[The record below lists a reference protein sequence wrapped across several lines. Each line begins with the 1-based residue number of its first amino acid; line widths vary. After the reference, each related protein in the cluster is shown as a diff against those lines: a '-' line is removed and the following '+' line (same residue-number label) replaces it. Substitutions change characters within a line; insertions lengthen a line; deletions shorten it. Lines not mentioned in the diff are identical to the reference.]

1 MRSKKEIRNILSR
14 ITECITLAI
23 FNTDELDKVTPKEEI
38 QNSLSRITDEYI
50 KYIDFFDID
59 RMDNLNVF
67 LRKLPDLTLDENYVL
82 DDFRSREETN
92 SELRLY
98 VRPKK
103 LGRPLDTDFELG
115 CVLVKKLRIANLL
128 SIPFYKMRL
137 KPLSPFEYITL
148 PFTAEAIWQAFL
160 LSQTFRLTGMR
171 WHGGYARRTFLLL
184 EKDIVNIHHPGYD
197 TDERIVSL
205 RNEIRRIWSPD
216 LNVSVTLHDDF
227 ASISHCW
234 FDAWHGLIQMKW
246 KVKYDAKKRQVTEI
260 KEVDKIVLVEY
271 DCGMRY

>member
-1 MRSKKEIRNILSR
+1 MIS
-14 ITECITLAI
+14 
-23 FNTDELDKVTPKEEI
+23 KEEI
-38 QNSLSRITDEYI
+38 QKNLSRITDEYI
-50 KYIDFFDID
+50 KFIDIFVVK

-103 LGRPLDTDFELG
+103 LPRPSDTDFECG
-115 CVLVKKLRIANLL
+115 CVMVKKLRIANLL
-128 SIPFYKMRL
+128 SIPFYWMRL
-137 KPLSPFEYITL
+137 KPLNPFKYITL

-184 EKDIVNIHHPGYD
+184 EKDIANIQHPGYNLN
-197 TDERIVSL
+197 EEIVPV
-205 RNEIRRIWSPD
+205 RNEISRIWSPD
-216 LNVSVTLHDDF
+216 LNVSVMLHNGF

-234 FDAWHGLIQMKW
+234 FDAWKGLVQMNW
-246 KVKYDAKKRQVTEI
+246 KVKYDVKKKQITEI
-260 KEVDKIVLVEY
+260 EKIDEKVLVKY
-271 DCGMRY
+271 HCGMYY

>member
-1 MRSKKEIRNILSR
+1 M
-14 ITECITLAI
+14 
-23 FNTDELDKVTPKEEI
+23 DKMIYKEEI
-38 QNSLSRITDEYI
+38 QKNLSRITDEYVKFI
-50 KYIDFFDID
+50 NIFVVK
-59 RMDNLNVF
+59 RMDSLNVF

-103 LGRPLDTDFELG
+103 SPRPSDRDFKYG
-115 CVLVKKLRIANLL
+115 CVMVKKLRIANLL
-128 SIPFYKMRL
+128 SIPFCQRRL
-137 KPLSPFEYITL
+137 KPLNPFEYITL

-171 WHGGYARRTFLLL
+171 WHGGYVRRTFLLL
-184 EKDIVNIHHPGYD
+184 EKDIANIQHPGDD
-197 TDERIVSL
+197 TDEKIVSV
-205 RNEIRRIWSPD
+205 RNEISRIWSPD

-234 FDAWHGLIQMKW
+234 FDAWKGLVQMNW
-246 KVKYDAKKRQVTEI
+246 KVKYDAKKKQITEI
-260 KEVDKIVLVEY
+260 EKIDEKVLVKYHCEM
-271 DCGMRY
+271 CC

>member
-1 MRSKKEIRNILSR
+1 MI
-14 ITECITLAI
+14 
-23 FNTDELDKVTPKEEI
+23 PKEEI
-38 QNSLSRITDEYI
+38 QNSLSRITDEYT
-50 KYIDFFDID
+50 KFIDIFVVK
-59 RMDNLNVF
+59 RMDSLNVF
-67 LRKLPDLTLDENYVL
+67 LRKFPDLTLDENYVL

-103 LGRPLDTDFELG
+103 LSRPSDTNFECG
-115 CVLVKKLRIANLL
+115 CVMVKKLRIANLL
-128 SIPFYKMRL
+128 SIPFYKTRL
-137 KPLSPFEYITL
+137 KPLNPFEYITL

-184 EKDIVNIHHPGYD
+184 EKDIANIQHPGYNLN
-197 TDERIVSL
+197 EEIVPV
-205 RNEIRRIWSPD
+205 RNEISRIWSPD

-246 KVKYDAKKRQVTEI
+246 KVKYDVKKKQITEI
-260 KEVDKIVLVEY
+260 EKIDEKVLVKY
-271 DCGMRY
+271 HCGMYY